1 MKVNKSVQ
9 QKSGFGKLAKG
20 LLAGVA
26 LAVAATSLTGCEKL
40 SNSMKNVQSDL
51 IGLKRKV
58 EIYSCLDGRLIK
70 SYTGTVRLNP
80 EDKYG
85 ASILINGKKL
95 HTNMC
100 YIIQEIGL
108 QEDPQPMRP

>member
-1 MKVNKSVQ
+1 MVKVGLMS
-9 QKSGFGKLAKG
+9 LA
-20 LLAGVA
+20 LTI
-26 LAVAATSLTGCEKL
+26 AVTGLTGCEKL

-58 EIYSCLDGRLIK
+58 EIYSCLDGHLIK
-70 SYTGTVRLNP
+70 SFTGTVRLNP

-95 HTNMC
+95 HTNLC
-100 YIIQEIGL
+100 YIIQEQGL
-108 QEDPQPMRP
+108 QEDPLPVRP

>member
-1 MKVNKSVQ
+1 MKKMQKMKQWISWTLLSSVVVL
-9 QKSGFGKLAKG
+9 GFGG
-20 LLAGVA
+20 
-26 LAVAATSLTGCEKL
+26 LTGCEKL

-58 EIYSCLDGRLIK
+58 EIRSCLDGRLIK
-70 SYTGTVRLNP
+70 VYEGSVRLNP

-85 ASILINGKKL
+85 ASLLINGKKL

-100 YIIQEIGL
+100 YVIVEEGL
-108 QEDPQPMRP
+108 QEQPISPSAR